1 MTEAYIDVFLIAK
14 LYVVHDRLM
23 RCSSSKDG
31 HLLLSLAFHL
41 KATYGSQ
48 QPGRSKQN
56 SFVIESWYGYRKM
69 VATTNLSGP
78 VR

>member
-31 HLLLSLAFHL
+31 HLLLSLVFHL

-48 QPGRSKQN
+48 QPAGASKTASSLNPGTAIARWSRQP
-56 SFVIESWYGYRKM
+56 I
-69 VATTNLSGP
+69 
-78 VR
+78 